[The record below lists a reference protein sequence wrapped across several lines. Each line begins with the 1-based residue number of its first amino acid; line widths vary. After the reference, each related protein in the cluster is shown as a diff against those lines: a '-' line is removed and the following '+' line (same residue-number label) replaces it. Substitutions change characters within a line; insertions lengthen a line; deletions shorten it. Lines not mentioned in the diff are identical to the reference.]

1 LVRRPV
7 RIWLGRNP
15 KQIGNWQNAQLCQPA
30 KKIERQPVI
39 AHEHP
44 AETFVQLGFDGVV
57 SCISAGAHALI
68 GYEADEVTGANLA
81 SFVHPHDRDGLAES
95 WRSVRE
101 GRDQVTCT
109 YRTCHK
115 DARDILTESTFRLVR
130 NSDTGTSR
138 EMIGVMRNISS
149 SVLSE
154 MALEQGGSAGQML
167 VDSVV
172 DYAIYMLD
180 LDGTVKSWNAGA
192 QRIKGY
198 SAQDII
204 GSHFSVFFTDDDARA
219 GEPARALEIAQ
230 TTGTFEGEGWR
241 VRKDGTRLW
250 ASVVIDVVHN
260 PAGEVVGFVKI
271 TRDVTK
277 LLRREKDRL
286 TDTMKVW
293 TAAKV
298 IADEAKAL
306 AFEAKA
312 AAAQEKVIADEA
324 KALAVEAKVVADEAK
339 AVAAQEKVIADEAK
353 AAAAQEKVIAD
364 EAKALAV
371 EAKAAAAQEK
381 VIADE
386 AKALAVEAKVIADE
400 AKAVAAHEKVIADE
414 AKAVAAQEKVIADE
428 AKALAVEAKVVADE
442 AKAAAAQEKVIA
454 DEAKALAVEAKV
466 VADEAKAVA
475 AQEKVIADEAKE
487 VAAHVKIAEN
497 QTHVRTAAEFSSL

>member
-1 LVRRPV
+1 MSSCVSQQR
-7 RIWLGRNP
+7 
-15 KQIGNWQNAQLCQPA
+15 Q
-30 KKIERQPVI
+30 IERQPVI

-68 GYEADEVTGANLA
+68 GYEADEVTEANLA
-81 SFVHPHDRDGLAES
+81 SFVHPQDRDGLAES
-95 WRSVRE
+95 WRTVRE

-130 NSDTGTSR
+130 DSETGTSR

-154 MALEQGGSAGQML
+154 MALDQGGSVAQML

-192 QRIKGY
+192 QLIKRY
-198 SAQDII
+198 SARDII

-219 GEPARALEIAQ
+219 GEPARSLEIAQ

-241 VRKDGTRLW
+241 VRKDGTLLW

-260 PAGEVVGFVKI
+260 PAGDVVGFVKI
-271 TRDVTK
+271 TRDVTQ
-277 LLRREKDRL
+277 LRTLSERVRREKDRL

-298 IADEAKAL
+298 IADEAKA
-306 AFEAKA
+306 
-312 AAAQEKVIADEA
+312 
-324 KALAVEAKVVADEAK
+324 
-339 AVAAQEKVIADEAK
+339 VAAQ
-353 AAAAQEKVIAD
+353 
-364 EAKALAV
+364 
-371 EAKAAAAQEK
+371 
-381 VIADE
+381 
-386 AKALAVEAKVIADE
+386 
-400 AKAVAAHEKVIADE
+400 EKVIADE
-414 AKAVAAQEKVIADE
+414 AKAVAAQEKVIALGVSNATLRRGTEALQLEISERKLAEQRLLYAASHDE
-428 AKALAVEAKVVADE
+428 LTGLPNRALFMDRFN
-442 AKAAAAQEKVIA
+442 QMIA
-454 DEAKALAVEAKV
+454 
-466 VADEAKAVA
+466 
-475 AQEKVIADEAKE
+475 
-487 VAAHVKIAEN
+487 
-497 QTHVRTAAEFSSL
+497 